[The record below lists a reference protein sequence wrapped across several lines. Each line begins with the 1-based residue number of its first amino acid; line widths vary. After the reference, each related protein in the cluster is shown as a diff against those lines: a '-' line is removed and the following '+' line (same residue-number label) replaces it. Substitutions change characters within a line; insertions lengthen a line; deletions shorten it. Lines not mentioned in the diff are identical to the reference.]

1 MKEFT
6 KKLTAFVLLF
16 SYALMLVPA
25 QEILREMQNHDD
37 YVMHYELNDE
47 AFGEHEVFMA
57 EENGGVYTEDF
68 SSDYDG
74 TFYAGSGSALVF
86 KSTVYGILQKA
97 KEEFLKKYSQDL
109 QTTEDVLLTG
119 DDRIKKEWCEYAEKL
134 VRQMIESEG
143 ADFDEDVFY
152 EMEKEVYNLMLNELL
167 YDHKSLRKGADKD
180 SASIVVSELINE
192 LESSSESNIDK
203 MLDELRIKI
212 QNVNAGEVNVEAQ
225 NWLNDFNLKI
235 NAEIEKWD
243 NAEKDF
249 LARKFDFENTTYS
262 DYLLQIEQ
270 WKKAYDEFDEKR
282 KAWTESV
289 NKKINEGL
297 EIWEEKRNELETEL
311 NKKMEDYK
319 NELYAEFTQ
328 KQEILQVNFEIYDQT
343 RALLNAAESAV
354 KSWCAKWAER
364 YDGVYSYWKTESAND
379 DEVNIV
385 SNNTGVGYLT
395 GTVPAS
401 WQPNAVVIPVTNP
414 FHKLS
419 RTTVTSENYKS
430 ILLEIEGVKKLY
442 KETEYNKVNDSNKIL
457 WDELLE
463 LTNWIKYIGD
473 YSSILSKTVKTIS
486 NMVDDN
492 WNELDNSKNEL
503 EKNNALLLEQYLE
516 EKLKIAKAVYNYSI
530 DKTSG
535 VESLEETKFNLEK
548 SLELCKTAEENYEK
562 TRLELEKSKQ
572 EYNTAKENYEN
583 QKDKVEKLL
592 EKFSEVEWLY
602 ENTKPDESAQ
612 KGGEILQSVCSLVNS
627 INTLKNEEKVGREKL
642 KNYIE
647 YLSQEEYDKVY
658 ENGLKV
664 IRALE
669 DCAEIETTDSDGRIV
684 KQRIES
690 IDELKT
696 IIEYKKNC
704 GLDYEEEQ
712 TMLDAKLS
720 AIEYIKTGQ
729 ISDRSNLNID
739 YEQIIETN
747 KEFCVIERYKND
759 LVCMAEIKSVIGKYV
774 GKKNASDLEDEKLSV
789 FFDELDFTAES
800 FGCSDYIYSAL
811 DLYKNQVLKEKSYK
825 KSSGALTK
833 EENARLEKVISGYLR
848 ENTKIAENKFWVKN
862 FSDVFCSSNFFSV
875 DIRKYDYEE
884 SDGQEPRVGDDGKES
899 DDSAF
904 LYSCLFS
911 SEREYE
917 KYYTLLRNTV
927 LNYEKFN
934 EEYSAYTQRVLDIQ
948 KSLDSLRAEYKAEL
962 DLLNSSKKESY
973 FSILSSKVESYKEAA
988 AFADERYNDLK
999 NAKLEYEKCRKIN
1012 EYAENQYL
1020 HTNLAEQSLESP
1032 YEIYTRCLAEYEE
1045 AKAAKE
1051 EVFLRSE
1058 KFSFD
1063 KETTALL
1070 DSYRK
1075 NVKDYASIL
1084 TVESLAE
1091 TKIINQIKTLY
1102 DAQQKVTEAMLDLVE
1117 EYESKAAADFGPDAG
1132 LEITSGSDFEVPEI
1146 VKKFVDFECIQDS
1159 GGNYSYSVSIK
1170 TGSAGESEHTEQRE
1184 ETLDE
1189 GASWDADTSENIYN
1203 YITQKNVSFYDI
1215 KNGKTEYSRSFVDCI
1230 DFLESLDKKPYG
1242 IDDLLL
1248 ACCYLKMNDESSAD
1262 DMGEKEKLFF
1272 EGEDPSKKE
1281 NYPFSIPKDELYGLN
1296 FEKEYVKGRLTAV
1309 SSAYELIRKN
1319 GGLDDIAKF
1328 IFYAEFNLGSSYEF
1342 EQREIDVIATRGMD
1356 KVIKEI
1362 SSKAAV
1368 YHNKGVAYAVSAASL
1383 FALGFVP
1390 FCKWA
1395 FAASAAAAVMS
1406 ASNFSCEDSLNE
1418 CKKDVIKIQSGYKE
1432 ILDEYDAETDSM
1444 LSFYIKSKADADS
1457 ATKVLNMCLYGKE
1470 NNDGQE
1476 ISYDDFM
1483 SAIKY
1488 MMPEYNFK
1496 ISKKDFEE
1504 YSGGKN
1510 YSDVNEVISMIYS
1523 VMNSRK
1529 GAGLIQLE
1537 EKIKQNREEYENWD
1551 ELKFQ
1556 KELYRIYADTMVK
1569 NVPVSYE
1576 NMTERYLAEG
1586 FEKLNE
1592 CYEKILS
1599 ENADNLLKE
1608 KMFECSLM
1616 MNDLENQIGDWEKQM
1631 NVVVESADYEWKKA
1645 EEKLLAEFN
1654 LWNRSFVR
1662 GYEECREKWND
1673 EYESFLLDKNEW
1685 LETQYVKAALSGVE
1699 SAEPDIDG
1707 RVRRIVEN
1715 NLHSSDSFACRID
1728 AEKYI
1733 DLIYDESLFKN
1744 LDMYSNDLNDI
1755 ARNYSVKILGEN
1767 KFEMNES
1774 LRDAVVNSTL
1784 EKIEKEMKN
1793 YAALYSMQIAREEI
1807 DNAVENIYSK
1817 VEESNRRME
1826 KWELDLVRKD
1836 GYSVD
1841 SEIWRDAVVD
1851 STVFENAVR
1860 KRQTVHRYEYFKC
1873 AYPVLSY
1880 FYDCSFAGSFAGIG
1894 SGGSLSGNYAGSF
1907 VGNSAGG
1914 LDSNFCGV
1922 DSDSMTLMMKKSFDE
1937 INDWH
1942 DLIFGDENQEGQF
1955 EIHVGKAP
1963 VFVSHVDT
1971 SKNYFEN
1978 ISENGSGQL
1987 GFIML
1992 DFIWN
1997 SYINRDGYAALGT
2010 PLYDKKITQDN
2021 TFLGIELPT
2030 IRQITQTVCDIAAA
2044 ATGNQLLG
2052 FIDETL
2058 YGALDLDF
2066 KTKDFDEVAKSFG
2079 KAAVTMGTGS
2089 LAGKAIESLDKCS
2102 DIALKVLGT
2111 SAVKTASSY
2120 SNSVLNSYIDAMS
2133 FENGFSIDF
2142 DRANRVWTDGGVLK
2156 SALSSGASYFTKA
2169 TSSNILGKID
2179 LYDGIGK
2186 RLESSV
2192 FDTYGLYALNDS
2204 ISTVAAASVEKAI
2217 TGRTSLSILDTS
2229 DLGISLKGSDV
2240 GLISLNFDKNGTSL
2254 RFDESGMKLNAR
2266 KVLSAALSLRDF
2278 AKITGAKIR
2287 SGFNDD
2293 RGVSVLNVV
2302 NGLSK
2307 TGIEGNL
2314 ETAKDVWEGRRKIE
2328 FFEGEQLGKYKD
2340 DVIYINKKF
2349 VANDEDSTAQMASL
2363 AAHENLH
2370 SYNADEFTARVNGYE
2385 TYLALSDL
2393 YGIVDDKYVGESD
2406 IATYSEIL
2414 RDYGEGTLFDL
2425 LFWSD
2430 AFNHTDDGFEYYMV
2444 NTKVANT
2451 YQNVGGMEAYILGD
2465 GWEKD
2470 KVDLWNK
2477 TKYQEEYNRY
2487 VRDEFKTYVAE
2498 KYREYVEHATGSVC
2512 KSIEEFKK
2520 EYDIDSFKQLNTLK
2534 YKNVESFKENISAD
2548 RSLAKYKFD
2557 EETYDTIKSHGCVL
2571 TTAVYI
2577 VYSLDGTLV
2586 NLQDAN
2592 EICKENKLFSGG
2604 EGRQKQLL
2612 SSGEGFMN
2620 AVNAIAKKEL
2630 LIGYVSALNEKNGKG
2645 NPINKV
2651 YNECINSDKG
2661 YIGVARV
2668 LDNSHAT
2675 MLKSEQND
2683 YYYDE
2688 DDELKEMRLYNSFAV
2703 SNPWLSETGKWGRSC
2718 YSMKDVS
2725 NIYMYEVNPDYC
2737 KEGGQK

>member
-6 KKLTAFVLLF
+6 KKLTAFVLLY

-74 TFYAGSGSALVF
+74 TFYAGSALVF
-86 KSTVYGILQKA
+86 KSTVYGILQKV

-167 YDHKSLRKGADKD
+167 YDHKSLRKEADKD

-270 WKKAYDEFDEKR
+270 WEKAYDEFDEKR
-282 KAWTESV
+282 KTWTESV

-364 YDGVYSYWKTESAND
+364 YDGVYSYWKTESADD

-516 EKLKIAKAVYNYSI
+516 EKVKIAKAVYNYSI

-592 EKFSEVEWLY
+592 EKLSEVEWLY

-647 YLSQEEYDKVY
+647 YLSQEEYDKIY

-669 DCAEIETTDSDGRIV
+669 DCAEIETTDSDGRII

-759 LVCMAEIKSVIGKYV
+759 LACMAEIKSVIGKYV
-774 GKKNASDLEDEKLSV
+774 GKKNASDLEDEKLIV

-833 EENARLEKVISGYLR
+833 EENVRLEKVISGYLR

-875 DIRKYDYEE
+875 DIKKYDYEE
-884 SDGQEPRVGDDGKES
+884 SVGQKPREGDDGKES

-988 AFADERYNDLK
+988 AFADERYSDLK

-1032 YEIYTRCLAEYEE
+1032 YEIYKSCLSEYEE

-1051 EVFLRSE
+1051 EVFLRSG

-1091 TKIINQIKTLY
+1091 TKIVNQINTLY
-1102 DAQQKVTEAMLDLVE
+1102 DAQQKVTKAMLDLVE
-1117 EYESKAAADFGPDAG
+1117 EYESKAAADFGPGAG

-1146 VKKFVDFECIQDS
+1146 VKRFVDFECIQDS
-1159 GGNYSYSVSIK
+1159 GGNYSYSVSLK
-1170 TGSAGESEHTEQRE
+1170 TGSAGESEHTEQGE

-1189 GASWDADTSENIYN
+1189 RASRDADISENIYN

-1262 DMGEKEKLFF
+1262 DMGEKLFF

-1296 FEKEYVKGRLTAV
+1296 FEKEYVKGRLNAL

-1418 CKKDVIKIQSGYKE
+1418 CKKDVVKIQSGYKE

-1444 LSFYIKSKADADS
+1444 LSFYIKSKAAADS

-1476 ISYDDFM
+1476 ISYDDFV

-1529 GAGLIQLE
+1529 EAGLIQLE

-1599 ENADNLLKE
+1599 ENAENLLKE
-1608 KMFECSLM
+1608 KMFECSLT
-1616 MNDLENQIGDWEKQM
+1616 MNDLENQIDDWKKQM

-1685 LETQYVKAALSGVE
+1685 LEIQYVKAALSGVE

-1707 RVRRIVEN
+1707 RVKRLVEN

-1755 ARNYSVKILGEN
+1755 ARNYSVKILDEN

-1774 LRDAVVNSTL
+1774 RRDAVVNSTL
-1784 EKIEKEMKN
+1784 GKIEKEMKN

-1817 VEESNRRME
+1817 VEESNRLME

-1880 FYDCSFAGSFAGIG
+1880 FYDCSFAGSFASIG
-1894 SGGSLSGNYAGSF
+1894 SGGALSGNYAGSF
-1907 VGNSAGG
+1907 VGNSAGSF
-1914 LDSNFCGV
+1914 DSDFCGV

-1942 DLIFGDENQEGQF
+1942 DLIFGNENQKGQF

-2204 ISTVAAASVEKAI
+2204 ISTVAAVSVEKAI

-2240 GLISLNFDKNGTSL
+2240 GLVSLNFDKNGTSL

-2278 AKITGAKIR
+2278 AKIADAKIR

-2307 TGIEGNL
+2307 TGVEGNL
-2314 ETAKDVWEGRRKIE
+2314 ETAMDVWEGRRRVE

-2340 DVIYINKKF
+2340 NVIYINKKF

-2406 IATYSEIL
+2406 IGYYSAVLKENG
-2414 RDYGEGTLFDL
+2414 RDGLFYS
-2425 LFWSD
+2425 LFETD
-2430 AFNHTDDGFEYYMV
+2430 AFEKSEDGYEYYMKTTNDSGNRQTGKENTVYPLANSLTRNEV
-2444 NTKVANT
+2444 NIINEERTKK
-2451 YQNVGGMEAYILGD
+2451 AYAKYLD
-2465 GWEKD
+2465 DQYD
-2470 KVDLWNK
+2470 KYLENSK
-2477 TKYQEEYNRY
+2477 ELKSRGLQLTKEEFLNNGSVKYPDY
-2487 VRDEFKTYVAE
+2487 DKFKTVLE
-2498 KYREYVEHATGSVC
+2498 NTRLNNKNRDVSLSEYVFE
-2512 KSIEEFKK
+2512 K
-2520 EYDIDSFKQLNTLK
+2520 
-2534 YKNVESFKENISAD
+2534 
-2548 RSLAKYKFD
+2548 
-2557 EETYDTIKSHGCVL
+2557 ETY
-2571 TTAVYI
+2571 
-2577 VYSLDGTLV
+2577 YSLSGYGCTLSVAAYMAYNANGTLCT
-2586 NLQDAN
+2586 LN
-2592 EICKENKLFSGG
+2592 EA
-2604 EGRQKQLL
+2604 QKRCIEAGAM
-2612 SSGEGFMN
+2612 SGEGKRFLN
-2620 AVNAIAKKEL
+2620 HGEDFIKGVNAIAKEEVL
-2630 LIGYVSALNEKNGKG
+2630 VGYTSVSGVEKINEAFNTF
-2645 NPINKV
+2645 
-2651 YNECINSDKG
+2651 SDSDDAYFAHG
-2661 YIGVARV
+2661 RV
-2668 LDNSHAT
+2668 LNNTHSV
-2675 MLKSEQND
+2675 LIKSEQND
-2683 YYYDE
+2683 YEEIVVKKGEEEKTVKKFKSFDVINSWGDRESKIGRTNFNIEEFARVDFYKLNE
-2688 DDELKEMRLYNSFAV
+2688 KFSKKE
-2703 SNPWLSETGKWGRSC
+2703 
-2718 YSMKDVS
+2718 
-2725 NIYMYEVNPDYC
+2725 
-2737 KEGGQK
+2737 

>member
-6 KKLTAFVLLF
+6 KKLTAFVLLY

-37 YVMHYELNDE
+37 YVIHYELNDE

-97 KEEFLKKYSQDL
+97 KEEFLKKYSQEM

-134 VRQMIESEG
+134 VRQMIESDG

-167 YDHKSLRKGADKD
+167 YDHKSLRKEADKD

-328 KQEILQVNFEIYDQT
+328 KQGILQVNFEIYDQT

-364 YDGVYSYWKTESAND
+364 YDGVYSYWKTESADD

-401 WQPNAVVIPVTNP
+401 WQPNAVVIPVSNP

-430 ILLEIEGVKKLY
+430 ILFEIEGVKKLY

-516 EKLKIAKAVYNYSI
+516 EKVKIAKAVYNYSI

-535 VESLEETKFNLEK
+535 VESLEETKSNLEK
-548 SLELCKTAEENYEK
+548 SLELCKIAEENYEK

-583 QKDKVEKLL
+583 QKDKVGKLL
-592 EKFSEVEWLY
+592 EKLSEVEWLY

-627 INTLKNEEKVGREKL
+627 INTLKNEEKIGREKI

-669 DCAEIETTDSDGRIV
+669 DCAEIETTDSDGRII

-759 LVCMAEIKSVIGKYV
+759 LTCMAEIKSVIGKYV
-774 GKKNASDLEDEKLSV
+774 GKKNVSDLEDEKLGD

-875 DIRKYDYEE
+875 DIKKYDYEE
-884 SDGQEPRVGDDGKES
+884 SDGQKPREGDDGKES

-911 SEREYE
+911 SECEYE

-934 EEYSAYTQRVLDIQ
+934 EEYGAYTQRVLDIQ

-962 DLLNSSKKESY
+962 DLLNSSEKESY
-973 FSILSSKVESYKEAA
+973 FSILSSKFESYKEAA
-988 AFADERYNDLK
+988 AFADERYSDLK

-1091 TKIINQIKTLY
+1091 TKIVNQINTLY

-1117 EYESKAAADFGPDAG
+1117 EYESKAAAGSVLEADFGPGAG

-1146 VKKFVDFECIQDS
+1146 VKRFVDFECIQDS
-1159 GGNYSYSVSIK
+1159 GGNYSYSVSLKI
-1170 TGSAGESEHTEQRE
+1170 GSAGESEHTEQGE

-1189 GASWDADTSENIYN
+1189 GVSRDADTSENIYN

-1215 KNGKTEYSRSFVDCI
+1215 KNGKTEYSRSFIDCI

-1262 DMGEKEKLFF
+1262 NIGEKLFF

-1296 FEKEYVKGRLTAV
+1296 FEKEYVKGRLNAV

-1368 YHNKGVAYAVSAASL
+1368 YHNKGVAYAASAASL

-1390 FCKWA
+1390 FCRWA

-1418 CKKDVIKIQSGYKE
+1418 CKKDVVKIQGGYKE
-1432 ILDEYDAETDSM
+1432 ILDEYDEETDSM
-1444 LSFYIKSKADADS
+1444 LSSYIKSKAAAAS
-1457 ATKVLNMCLYGKE
+1457 ATKVLNMYLYGKE

-1476 ISYDDFM
+1476 ISYDDFV

-1504 YSGGKN
+1504 YSVGKN

-1529 GAGLIQLE
+1529 DAGLIQLE
-1537 EKIKQNREEYENWD
+1537 EKIKQNREEYKNWD

-1599 ENADNLLKE
+1599 ENAENLLKE
-1608 KMFECSLM
+1608 KMFECSLT
-1616 MNDLENQIGDWEKQM
+1616 MNDLENQIDDWKKQM

-1707 RVRRIVEN
+1707 RVKRLVEN

-1755 ARNYSVKILGEN
+1755 ARNYSVKILDEN

-1774 LRDAVVNSTL
+1774 RRNAVVNSTL

-1880 FYDCSFAGSFAGIG
+1880 FYDCRFAGSFAGIESDG
-1894 SGGSLSGNYAGSF
+1894 ALSGNYAGSF
-1907 VGNSAGG
+1907 EGNSAGSF
-1914 LDSNFCGV
+1914 DSDFCSV

-1942 DLIFGDENQEGQF
+1942 DLIFGNENQKGQF

-2307 TGIEGNL
+2307 TGVEGNL
-2314 ETAKDVWEGRRKIE
+2314 ETAKDVWEGRRRVE

-2340 DVIYINKKF
+2340 NVIYINKKF

-2406 IATYSEIL
+2406 IGYYSAVLKENG
-2414 RDYGEGTLFDL
+2414 RDGLFYS
-2425 LFWSD
+2425 LFETD
-2430 AFNHTDDGFEYYMV
+2430 AFEKSEDGYEYYMKTTNDSGNRQTDKENTVYPLANSLTRNEV
-2444 NTKVANT
+2444 NIINEERTKKAYAKYLDDQYDKYLENSKELKSRGLQFTKEEFLNSGSVKYSDYDKFKSVLENT
-2451 YQNVGGMEAYILGD
+2451 RLN
-2465 GWEKD
+2465 
-2470 KVDLWNK
+2470 N
-2477 TKYQEEYNRY
+2477 
-2487 VRDEFKTYVAE
+2487 
-2498 KYREYVEHATGSVC
+2498 KYRDVELKEYVFER
-2512 KSIEEFKK
+2512 
-2520 EYDIDSFKQLNTLK
+2520 
-2534 YKNVESFKENISAD
+2534 ES
-2548 RSLAKYKFD
+2548 Y
-2557 EETYDTIKSHGCVL
+2557 
-2571 TTAVYI
+2571 
-2577 VYSLDGTLV
+2577 YSLSGYGCTLSVAACVAYNANGTLCT
-2586 NLQDAN
+2586 LN
-2592 EICKENKLFSGG
+2592 EA
-2604 EGRQKQLL
+2604 QKRCIEAGAM
-2612 SSGEGFMN
+2612 SGEGKRFLN
-2620 AVNAIAKKEL
+2620 HGEDFIKGVNAIAKEEVL
-2630 LIGYVSALNEKNGKG
+2630 VGYTSVSGVEK
-2645 NPINKV
+2645 IN
-2651 YNECINSDKG
+2651 NAFNSFSNSDDAYFAHG
-2661 YIGVARV
+2661 RV
-2668 LDNSHAT
+2668 LNNTHSVLIKD
-2675 MLKSEQND
+2675 EQND
-2683 YYYDE
+2683 YEEIVVKKGEEEKTVKKFKSFDVINSWGDRESEIGRTNFNIEEFARVDFYKLNE
-2688 DDELKEMRLYNSFAV
+2688 KFSKKE
-2703 SNPWLSETGKWGRSC
+2703 
-2718 YSMKDVS
+2718 
-2725 NIYMYEVNPDYC
+2725 
-2737 KEGGQK
+2737 

>member
-6 KKLTAFVLLF
+6 KKLTAFVLLY

-97 KEEFLKKYSQDL
+97 KEEFLKKYSQNL

-119 DDRIKKEWCEYAEKL
+119 DDGIKKEWCEYAEKL
-134 VRQMIESEG
+134 VRQMIESGG

-152 EMEKEVYNLMLNELL
+152 EMEKEIYNLMLNELL
-167 YDHKSLRKGADKD
+167 YDHKSLRKEADKD

-212 QNVNAGEVNVEAQ
+212 QNVNAGEINVEAQ

-364 YDGVYSYWKTESAND
+364 YDGVYSYWKTESADD

-473 YSSILSKTVKTIS
+473 YSSILSKTVKAIT

-516 EKLKIAKAVYNYSI
+516 EKVKIAKAVYNYSI

-592 EKFSEVEWLY
+592 EKLSEVEWLY

-612 KGGEILQSVCSLVNS
+612 KGGEILQSMCSLVNS

-647 YLSQEEYDKVY
+647 YLSQKEYDKVY

-759 LVCMAEIKSVIGKYV
+759 LACMAEIKSVIGKYV
-774 GKKNASDLEDEKLSV
+774 GKKNVSDLEDEKLSV

-800 FGCSDYIYSAL
+800 FGCSDYVCSAL

-833 EENARLEKVISGYLR
+833 EENARLEKVISRYLR

-875 DIRKYDYEE
+875 NIKKYDYEE
-884 SDGQEPRVGDDGKES
+884 SDGQEPREGDDGKES

-948 KSLDSLRAEYKAEL
+948 KSLDGLRAEYKAEL

-988 AFADERYNDLK
+988 AFADERYSDLK

-1051 EVFLRSE
+1051 EVFFRSE

-1091 TKIINQIKTLY
+1091 TKIINQINTLY

-1117 EYESKAAADFGPDAG
+1117 EYESKAAADFGPGAG

-1146 VKKFVDFECIQDS
+1146 VKRFVDFECIQDS
-1159 GGNYSYSVSIK
+1159 GGNYSYSVSLK
-1170 TGSAGESEHTEQRE
+1170 TGSAGESEYTEQGE

-1189 GASWDADTSENIYN
+1189 RASRDTDTSENIYN

-1215 KNGKTEYSRSFVDCI
+1215 KNGRTEYSRSFVDCI
-1230 DFLESLDKKPYG
+1230 DFLESLDKKLYG

-1296 FEKEYVKGRLTAV
+1296 FEKEYVKGRLNAV

-1362 SSKAAV
+1362 SSKAAA

-1444 LSFYIKSKADADS
+1444 LSFYIKSKADAAS

-1483 SAIKY
+1483 SAVKY

-1529 GAGLIQLE
+1529 EAGLIQLE
-1537 EKIKQNREEYENWD
+1537 EKIKQNREEYENWN

-1599 ENADNLLKE
+1599 ENAENLLKE
-1608 KMFECSLM
+1608 KMFECSLT
-1616 MNDLENQIGDWEKQM
+1616 MNDLENQIDDWKKQM

-1707 RVRRIVEN
+1707 RVKRLVEN

-1733 DLIYDESLFKN
+1733 DLIYNESLFEN

-1755 ARNYSVKILGEN
+1755 ARNYSVKILDEN

-1774 LRDAVVNSTL
+1774 RRDVVVNSTL

-1894 SGGSLSGNYAGSF
+1894 SDGALSGNYAGSF
-1907 VGNSAGG
+1907 
-1914 LDSNFCGV
+1914 DSDFCGV

-1942 DLIFGDENQEGQF
+1942 DLIFGNENQKGQF

-2142 DRANRVWTDGGVLK
+2142 DRASRVWTDGGVLK

-2169 TSSNILGKID
+2169 TNSNILGKID

-2278 AKITGAKIR
+2278 AKIADAKIR

-2307 TGIEGNL
+2307 TGVEGNL
-2314 ETAKDVWEGRRKIE
+2314 ETAKDVWEGRRRVE

-2340 DVIYINKKF
+2340 NVIYINKKF

-2406 IATYSEIL
+2406 IGYYSAVLKENG
-2414 RDYGEGTLFDL
+2414 RDGLFYS
-2425 LFWSD
+2425 LFETD
-2430 AFNHTDDGFEYYMV
+2430 AFEKSEDGYEYYMKTTNDSGNRQTGKENTVYPLANSLTRNEV
-2444 NTKVANT
+2444 NIINEERTKK
-2451 YQNVGGMEAYILGD
+2451 AYAKYLD
-2465 GWEKD
+2465 DQYD
-2470 KVDLWNK
+2470 KYLENSK
-2477 TKYQEEYNRY
+2477 ELKSRGLQLTKEEFLNNGSVKYPDY
-2487 VRDEFKTYVAE
+2487 DKFKTVLE
-2498 KYREYVEHATGSVC
+2498 NTRLNNKNRDVSLSEYVFE
-2512 KSIEEFKK
+2512 K
-2520 EYDIDSFKQLNTLK
+2520 
-2534 YKNVESFKENISAD
+2534 
-2548 RSLAKYKFD
+2548 
-2557 EETYDTIKSHGCVL
+2557 ETY
-2571 TTAVYI
+2571 
-2577 VYSLDGTLV
+2577 YSLSGYGCTLSVAAYMAYNANGTLCT
-2586 NLQDAN
+2586 LN
-2592 EICKENKLFSGG
+2592 EA
-2604 EGRQKQLL
+2604 QKRCIEAGAM
-2612 SSGEGFMN
+2612 SGEGKRFLN
-2620 AVNAIAKKEL
+2620 HGEDFIKGVNAIAKEEVL
-2630 LIGYVSALNEKNGKG
+2630 VGYTSVSGVEKINEAFNTF
-2645 NPINKV
+2645 
-2651 YNECINSDKG
+2651 SDSDDAYFAHG
-2661 YIGVARV
+2661 RV
-2668 LDNSHAT
+2668 LNNTHSV
-2675 MLKSEQND
+2675 LIKSEQND
-2683 YYYDE
+2683 YEEIVVKKGEEEKTVKKFKSFDVINSWGDRESKIGRTNFNIEEFARVDFYKLNE
-2688 DDELKEMRLYNSFAV
+2688 KFSKKE
-2703 SNPWLSETGKWGRSC
+2703 
-2718 YSMKDVS
+2718 
-2725 NIYMYEVNPDYC
+2725 
-2737 KEGGQK
+2737 

>member
-6 KKLTAFVLLF
+6 KKLTAFVLLY

-25 QEILREMQNHDD
+25 QEILREMHNHDE

-74 TFYAGSGSALVF
+74 TFYAESALVF

-167 YDHKSLRKGADKD
+167 YDHKSLRKEADKD

-364 YDGVYSYWKTESAND
+364 YDGVYSYWKTESADD

-516 EKLKIAKAVYNYSI
+516 EKVKIAKAVYNYSI

-592 EKFSEVEWLY
+592 EKLSEVEWLY

-647 YLSQEEYDKVY
+647 YLSQEEYDKIY

-669 DCAEIETTDSDGRIV
+669 DCAEIETTDSDGRII

-759 LVCMAEIKSVIGKYV
+759 LACMAEIKSVIGKYV
-774 GKKNASDLEDEKLSV
+774 GKKNASDLEDEKLIV

-833 EENARLEKVISGYLR
+833 EENVRLEKVISGYLR

-875 DIRKYDYEE
+875 DIKKYDYEE
-884 SDGQEPRVGDDGKES
+884 SVGQKPREGDDGKES

-988 AFADERYNDLK
+988 AFADERYSDLK

-1032 YEIYTRCLAEYEE
+1032 YEIYKSCLSEYEE

-1051 EVFLRSE
+1051 EVSLRSG

-1091 TKIINQIKTLY
+1091 TKIVNQINTLY
-1102 DAQQKVTEAMLDLVE
+1102 DAQQKVTKAMLDLVE
-1117 EYESKAAADFGPDAG
+1117 EYESKAAADFGPGAG

-1146 VKKFVDFECIQDS
+1146 VKRFVDFECIQDS
-1159 GGNYSYSVSIK
+1159 GGNYSYSVSLK
-1170 TGSAGESEHTEQRE
+1170 TGSAGESEHTEQGE

-1189 GASWDADTSENIYN
+1189 RASRDADISENIYN

-1262 DMGEKEKLFF
+1262 DMGEKLFF

-1296 FEKEYVKGRLTAV
+1296 FEKEYVKGRLNAL

-1418 CKKDVIKIQSGYKE
+1418 CKKDVVKIQSGYKE

-1444 LSFYIKSKADADS
+1444 LSFYIKSKAAADS

-1476 ISYDDFM
+1476 ISYDDFV

-1529 GAGLIQLE
+1529 EAGLIQLE

-1599 ENADNLLKE
+1599 ENAENLLKE
-1608 KMFECSLM
+1608 KMFECSLT
-1616 MNDLENQIGDWEKQM
+1616 MNDLENQIDDWKKQM

-1685 LETQYVKAALSGVE
+1685 LEIQYVKAALSGVE

-1707 RVRRIVEN
+1707 RVKRLVEN

-1755 ARNYSVKILGEN
+1755 ARNYSVKILDEN

-1774 LRDAVVNSTL
+1774 RRDAVVNSTL
-1784 EKIEKEMKN
+1784 GKIEKEMKN

-1817 VEESNRRME
+1817 VEESNRLME

-1880 FYDCSFAGSFAGIG
+1880 FYDCSFAGSFASIG
-1894 SGGSLSGNYAGSF
+1894 SGGALSGNYAGSF
-1907 VGNSAGG
+1907 VGNSAGSF
-1914 LDSNFCGV
+1914 DSDFCGV

-1942 DLIFGDENQEGQF
+1942 DLIFGNENQKGQF

-2204 ISTVAAASVEKAI
+2204 ISTVAAVSVEKAI

-2278 AKITGAKIR
+2278 AKIADAKIR

-2307 TGIEGNL
+2307 TGVEGNL
-2314 ETAKDVWEGRRKIE
+2314 ETAMDVWEGRRRVE

-2340 DVIYINKKF
+2340 NVIYINKKF

-2406 IATYSEIL
+2406 IGYYSAVLKENG
-2414 RDYGEGTLFDL
+2414 RDGLFYS
-2425 LFWSD
+2425 LFETD
-2430 AFNHTDDGFEYYMV
+2430 AFEKSEDGYEYYMKTTNDSGNRQTGKENTVYPLANSLTRNEV
-2444 NTKVANT
+2444 NIINEERTKK
-2451 YQNVGGMEAYILGD
+2451 AYAKYLD
-2465 GWEKD
+2465 DQYD
-2470 KVDLWNK
+2470 KYLENSK
-2477 TKYQEEYNRY
+2477 ELKSRGLQLTKEEFLNNGSVKYPDY
-2487 VRDEFKTYVAE
+2487 DKFKTVLE
-2498 KYREYVEHATGSVC
+2498 NTRLNNKNRDVSLSEYVFE
-2512 KSIEEFKK
+2512 K
-2520 EYDIDSFKQLNTLK
+2520 
-2534 YKNVESFKENISAD
+2534 
-2548 RSLAKYKFD
+2548 
-2557 EETYDTIKSHGCVL
+2557 ETY
-2571 TTAVYI
+2571 
-2577 VYSLDGTLV
+2577 YSLSGYGCTLSVAAYMAYNANGTLCT
-2586 NLQDAN
+2586 LN
-2592 EICKENKLFSGG
+2592 EA
-2604 EGRQKQLL
+2604 QKRCIEAEAM
-2612 SSGEGFMN
+2612 SGEGKRFLN
-2620 AVNAIAKKEL
+2620 HGEDFIKGVNAIAKEEVL
-2630 LIGYVSALNEKNGKG
+2630 VGYTSVSGVEKINEAFNTF
-2645 NPINKV
+2645 
-2651 YNECINSDKG
+2651 SDSDDAYFAHG
-2661 YIGVARV
+2661 RV
-2668 LDNSHAT
+2668 LNNTHSV
-2675 MLKSEQND
+2675 LIKSEQND
-2683 YYYDE
+2683 YEEIVVKKGEEEKTVKKFKSFDVINSWGDRESKIGRTNFNIEEFARVDFYKLNE
-2688 DDELKEMRLYNSFAV
+2688 KFSKKE
-2703 SNPWLSETGKWGRSC
+2703 
-2718 YSMKDVS
+2718 
-2725 NIYMYEVNPDYC
+2725 
-2737 KEGGQK
+2737 

>member
-6 KKLTAFVLLF
+6 KKLTAFVLLY

-74 TFYAGSGSALVF
+74 TFYAGSALVF
-86 KSTVYGILQKA
+86 KSTVYGILQKV

-167 YDHKSLRKGADKD
+167 YDHKSLRKEADKD

-270 WKKAYDEFDEKR
+270 WEKAYDEFDEKR
-282 KAWTESV
+282 KTWTESV

-364 YDGVYSYWKTESAND
+364 YDGVYSYWKTESADD

-516 EKLKIAKAVYNYSI
+516 EKVKIAKAVYNYSI

-592 EKFSEVEWLY
+592 EKLSEVEWLY

-647 YLSQEEYDKVY
+647 YLSQEEYDKIY

-669 DCAEIETTDSDGRIV
+669 DCAEIETTDSDGRII

-759 LVCMAEIKSVIGKYV
+759 LACMAEIKSVIGKYV
-774 GKKNASDLEDEKLSV
+774 GKKNASDLEDEKLIV

-833 EENARLEKVISGYLR
+833 EENVRLEKVISGYLR

-875 DIRKYDYEE
+875 DIKKYDYEE
-884 SDGQEPRVGDDGKES
+884 SGGQEPREGDDGKES

-988 AFADERYNDLK
+988 AFADERYSDLK

-1091 TKIINQIKTLY
+1091 TKIINQINTLY

-1117 EYESKAAADFGPDAG
+1117 EYESKAAADFGPGAG

-1146 VKKFVDFECIQDS
+1146 VKRFVDFECIQDS
-1159 GGNYSYSVSIK
+1159 GGNYSYSVSLK
-1170 TGSAGESEHTEQRE
+1170 TGSAGESEHTEQGE

-1189 GASWDADTSENIYN
+1189 RASRDADISENIYN

-1262 DMGEKEKLFF
+1262 DMGEKLFF

-1296 FEKEYVKGRLTAV
+1296 FEKEYVKGRLNAL

-1418 CKKDVIKIQSGYKE
+1418 CKKDVVKIQSGYKE

-1444 LSFYIKSKADADS
+1444 LSFYIKSKAAADS

-1476 ISYDDFM
+1476 ISYDDFV

-1529 GAGLIQLE
+1529 EAGLIQLE

-1599 ENADNLLKE
+1599 ENAENLLKE
-1608 KMFECSLM
+1608 KMFECSLT
-1616 MNDLENQIGDWEKQM
+1616 MNDLENQIDDWKKQM

-1685 LETQYVKAALSGVE
+1685 LEIQYVKAALSGVE

-1707 RVRRIVEN
+1707 RVKRLVEN

-1755 ARNYSVKILGEN
+1755 ARNYSVKILDEN

-1774 LRDAVVNSTL
+1774 RRDAVVNSTL
-1784 EKIEKEMKN
+1784 GKIEKEMKN

-1817 VEESNRRME
+1817 VEESNRLME

-1880 FYDCSFAGSFAGIG
+1880 FYDCSFAGSFASIG
-1894 SGGSLSGNYAGSF
+1894 SGGALSGNYAGSF
-1907 VGNSAGG
+1907 VGNSAGSF
-1914 LDSNFCGV
+1914 DSDFCGV

-1942 DLIFGDENQEGQF
+1942 DLIFGNENQKGQF

-2204 ISTVAAASVEKAI
+2204 ISTVAAVSVEKAI

-2278 AKITGAKIR
+2278 AKIADAKIR

-2307 TGIEGNL
+2307 TGVEGNL
-2314 ETAKDVWEGRRKIE
+2314 ETAMDVWEGRRRVE

-2340 DVIYINKKF
+2340 NVIYINKKF

-2406 IATYSEIL
+2406 IGYYSAVLKENG
-2414 RDYGEGTLFDL
+2414 RDGLFYS
-2425 LFWSD
+2425 LFETD
-2430 AFNHTDDGFEYYMV
+2430 AFEKSEDGYEYYMKTTNDSGNRQTGKENTVYPLANSLTRNEV
-2444 NTKVANT
+2444 NIINEERTKK
-2451 YQNVGGMEAYILGD
+2451 AYAKYLD
-2465 GWEKD
+2465 DQYD
-2470 KVDLWNK
+2470 KYLENSK
-2477 TKYQEEYNRY
+2477 ELKSRGLQLTKEEFLNNGSVKYPDY
-2487 VRDEFKTYVAE
+2487 DKFKTVLE
-2498 KYREYVEHATGSVC
+2498 NTRLNNKNRDVSLSEYVFE
-2512 KSIEEFKK
+2512 K
-2520 EYDIDSFKQLNTLK
+2520 
-2534 YKNVESFKENISAD
+2534 
-2548 RSLAKYKFD
+2548 
-2557 EETYDTIKSHGCVL
+2557 ETY
-2571 TTAVYI
+2571 
-2577 VYSLDGTLV
+2577 YSLSGYGCTLSVAAYMAYNANGTLCT
-2586 NLQDAN
+2586 LN
-2592 EICKENKLFSGG
+2592 EA
-2604 EGRQKQLL
+2604 QKRCIEAGAM
-2612 SSGEGFMN
+2612 SGEGKRFLN
-2620 AVNAIAKKEL
+2620 HGEDFIKGVNAIAKEEVL
-2630 LIGYVSALNEKNGKG
+2630 VGYTSVSGVEKINEAFNTF
-2645 NPINKV
+2645 
-2651 YNECINSDKG
+2651 SDSDDAYFAHG
-2661 YIGVARV
+2661 RV
-2668 LDNSHAT
+2668 LNNTHSV
-2675 MLKSEQND
+2675 LIKSEQND
-2683 YYYDE
+2683 YEEIVVKKGEEEKTVKKFKSFDVINSWGDRESKIGRTNFNIEEFARVDFYKLNE
-2688 DDELKEMRLYNSFAV
+2688 KFSKKE
-2703 SNPWLSETGKWGRSC
+2703 
-2718 YSMKDVS
+2718 
-2725 NIYMYEVNPDYC
+2725 
-2737 KEGGQK
+2737 